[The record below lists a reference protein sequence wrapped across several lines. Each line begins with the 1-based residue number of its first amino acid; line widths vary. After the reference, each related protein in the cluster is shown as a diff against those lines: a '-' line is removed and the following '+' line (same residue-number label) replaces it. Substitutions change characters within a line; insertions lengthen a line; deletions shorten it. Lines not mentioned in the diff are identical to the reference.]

1 MKKLVL
7 IVLMN
12 FFIIQLFAQKPIMY
26 DSLFYF
32 DTTGMSHQTPI
43 VFDMSNPADQQYFV
57 IDTSQSNNIW
67 QYAKVNKPGFA
78 QLNTIALTTDSV
90 ANYSVNDTSSVL
102 FKIIFST
109 MNTTIHDFTSLGI
122 TLHHKYQ
129 TDSLHDGLRF
139 EFFDAYSQTWL
150 PGTWGL
156 KNLVLN
162 RDSSY
167 NWGAYYMADPLSGNQ
182 AAFHYSRLAYG
193 EPGVKGSIDSVLLR
207 FTFVSDNIQNNK
219 AGWLIDSIIIEAGMF
234 ITGGFKE
241 CKLAQNNYLAY
252 IDGNKLIINSLLK
265 ENRQSDFTLFDMMGR
280 EILIDEVRYGL
291 NAIDVSSLRAGYYIV
306 KVKNQKGVFTKKL
319 FIGK

>member
-7 IVLMN
+7 IVLTSL
-12 FFIIQLFAQKPIMY
+12 FVIQLSAQKPIMY

-43 VFDMSNPADQQYFV
+43 VFDMSNPVDQQYFV
-57 IDTSQSNNIW
+57 IDTSQANNIW

-90 ANYSVNDTSSVL
+90 ANYSVNDTSSIL

-129 TDSLHDGLRF
+129 TDSLYDGLRL
-139 EFFDAYSQTWL
+139 EFFDTYSQTWL
-150 PGTWGL
+150 PGTWSL

-167 NWGAYYMADPLSGNQ
+167 NWGAYYIADPLGGNQ
-182 AAFHYSRLAYG
+182 PAFHYSRLAYG
-193 EPGVKGSIDSVLLR
+193 EPGVKGSMDSVLLR
-207 FTFVSDNIQNNK
+207 LTFVSDNIQNNK

-234 ITGGFKE
+234 ITGGFNE
-241 CKLAQNNYLAY
+241 CKLAQNDYLSY
-252 IDGNKLIINSLLK
+252 VDGTHLIINSLLQ
-265 ENRQSDFTLFDMMGR
+265 ENRQSDFTLFDISGR
-280 EILIDEVRYGL
+280 EVIVDEIQYGL
-291 NAIDVSSLRAGYYIV
+291 NSFDVSKLPVGYYIV
-306 KVKNQKGVFTKKL
+306 KAKNQKGVYTKKI